1 LAGQVASVELREDLV
16 GAPVALVA
24 QAVSGVAQVAL
35 VAQVGLGERV
45 ASVAQVEPAVL
56 ALAVLAPGVRL
67 DRQVNCLAP
76 LEEMEYPALQFLQ
89 TAAYHNFNSSLL
101 RPAARM
107 PAVGSLAESDKELD
121 LVEV

>member
-1 LAGQVASVELREDLV
+1 MESAALAVTAATASAPTASAVQLV
-16 GAPVALVA
+16 M
-24 QAVSGVAQVAL
+24 AVTEPSPAAR
-35 VAQVGLGERV
+35 A
-45 ASVAQVEPAVL
+45 AAVAQVEPAVL

-107 PAVGSLAESDKELD
+107 LAVGSLAE
-121 LVEV
+121 

>member
-1 LAGQVASVELREDLV
+1 MRQVDGRNADTWLSRCVLN
-16 GAPVALVA
+16 
-24 QAVSGVAQVAL
+24 
-35 VAQVGLGERV
+35 GL
-45 ASVAQVEPAVL
+45 SD
-56 ALAVLAPGVRL
+56 

>member
-1 LAGQVASVELREDLV
+1 LAGQVASVGIRAALV
-16 GAPVALVA
+16 GIQAASVEVSVVAREASGELVGLEVRVVSVVRVAP
-24 QAVSGVAQVAL
+24 AVS
-35 VAQVGLGERV
+35 E
-45 ASVAQVEPAVL
+45 QVE
-56 ALAVLAPGVRL
+56 RL
-67 DRQVNCLAP
+67 VGRGNCLAL

-107 PAVGSLAESDKELD
+107 LAVGSLAESDKELD

>member
-1 LAGQVASVELREDLV
+1 VASVELREDLV

-24 QAVSGVAQVAL
+24 QAVSGVAQVASGEL
-35 VAQVGLGERV
+35 VGLEVRVVSVVRV
-45 ASVAQVEPAVL
+45 APAVSEQVE
-56 ALAVLAPGVRL
+56 RL
-67 DRQVNCLAP
+67 VGRGNCLAL

-107 PAVGSLAESDKELD
+107 PAVGSLAASDKELD